1 MYYQT
6 ILGNIEFKS
15 VASHKLCEWKF
26 SSGTSVLLLSYGGQ
40 KCWSFQTIS
49 PKRPCF
55 QKYISIFDMKKTVV
69 NVGHW
74 HGNLIYNAILTS
86 PFLRVPCVIIQT
98 IYSQEMICPVIR
110 SFLPK
115 LCDLERIEL
124 FHKSYNAPGLYL
136 TRHHQN
142 RKYAHFV
149 PIGALWDVDLGPG
162 LLSKTHVKFHVS

>member
-15 VASHKLCEWKF
+15 VASHKFCEWKF

-55 QKYISIFDMKKTVV
+55 QKYISIFDMKETVV

-86 PFLRVPCVIIQT
+86 PFLRVPCVIIQI
-98 IYSQEMICPVIR
+98 IYSQEIICPVIR
-110 SFLPK
+110 SFFFRNCATL
-115 LCDLERIEL
+115 REL
-124 FHKSYNAPGLYL
+124 NFFTNLIMHRVYISQGTTRTENMHILFQLAHCGMWTSGLDY
-136 TRHHQN
+136 
-142 RKYAHFV
+142 
-149 PIGALWDVDLGPG
+149 
-162 LLSKTHVKFHVS
+162 